1 MTAIAI
7 VGAPL
12 AIGSFIVDE
21 EIAKTG
27 CGGKDAHNYAT
38 GIMILSLVMC
48 IVSVAFL
55 VCKKKCNC
63 EGVDLD
69 KSVYIGGGIVLSTI
83 LLYLSISLAK
93 KIDFAKCTTAGNIVW
108 FLVGSS
114 ATALMIC
121 LGMAGMAG
129 YNIYIKNKDTE
140 DVKETASQSSRR
152 SSEDSIQVEEPSSI
166 PFVSPSLS
174 RRSSQESI
182 EVEEPSS
189 IPFVSPSLS
198 RRSSQD
204 SIQVEEPSSIP
215 FVSPSLSRRSSQ
227 ESIEVEEPS
236 SIPSPPRSQSS
247 SQSPRSTRRRGSST
261 SATPFVPSQ
270 PPRSTQPRGSSL
282 NAFATPFVPSQP
294 PRSTQPRGSSL
305 NASAT
310 PFVPSQPS
318 TRRGSS
324 TSATPF
330 VPSQPRRSTQPRGS
344 STSATPFVPSQP
356 PPTQSIANTI
366 QPPQLPPW
374 KIYSDSPRST
384 MWQRGAKRVHLEIFD
399 DWYNSLNPATRR
411 QYLTQSSVP
420 PLWRDYYKKYTLI
433 D

>member
-1 MTAIAI
+1 MPGLDNVFMTAIAI

-63 EGVDLD
+63 EGDDLD
-69 KSVYIGGGIVLSTI
+69 ISVYIGGGIVLSTI

-174 RRSSQESI
+174 RRSSEESI
-182 EVEEPSS
+182 QVEEPSS
-189 IPFVSPSLS
+189 IHFVSPSLS
-198 RRSSQD
+198 RRSS
-204 SIQVEEPSSIP
+204 E
-215 FVSPSLSRRSSQ
+215 

-247 SQSPRSTRRRGSST
+247 SQPSTRRGSSASAT
-261 SATPFVPSQ
+261 PFVPSQPSTRRGSSASATPFVPSQPSTRRGSSASATPFVPSQ

-282 NAFATPFVPSQP
+282 NA
-294 PRSTQPRGSSL
+294 
-305 NASAT
+305 
-310 PFVPSQPS
+310 
-318 TRRGSS
+318 
-324 TSATPF
+324 
-330 VPSQPRRSTQPRGS
+330 
-344 STSATPFVPSQP
+344 SATPFVPSQP